1 LMSTFNQNSGPMS
14 QFGQYDG
21 ARSDTPPHRGDR
33 VLRVGGLDPNLSGA
47 PKNHFNWAANAICT
61 AIAAAAWVVS
71 DSISVAAKAKPIPVE
86 SLALV
91 DCGREC
97 PNVTLSP
104 FHESAEC

>member
-1 LMSTFNQNSGPMS
+1 MEH
-14 QFGQYDG
+14 
-21 ARSDTPPHRGDR
+21 ARTRLLTAEI
-33 VLRVGGLDPNLSGA
+33 VFFELVVWIPNLSGA